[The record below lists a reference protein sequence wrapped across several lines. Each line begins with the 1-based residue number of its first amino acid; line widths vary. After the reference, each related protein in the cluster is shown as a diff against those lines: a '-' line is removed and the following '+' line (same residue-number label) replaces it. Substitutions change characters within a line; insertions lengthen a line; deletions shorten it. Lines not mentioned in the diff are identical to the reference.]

1 MRIEP
6 VQKLLSELHWR
17 LNWHKVFKLCLSF
30 FPMPENVLEHVYFLH
45 LPDRRNFPVFKI
57 HVVHQFCFWHVSSLQ
72 SLLEFTFLLLCGSVC
87 RRFTFILL
95 RLDFILLS
103 LGFFELKLRWRKRD
117 NWLLV
122 GLLIVVDDL
131 KIEPCQFRLLVELLL
146 SGSILFDGFVNCL
159 N

>member
-1 MRIEP
+1 
-6 VQKLLSELHWR
+6 
-17 LNWHKVFKLCLSF
+17 
-30 FPMPENVLEHVYFLH
+30 
-45 LPDRRNFPVFKI
+45 
-57 HVVHQFCFWHVSSLQ
+57 
-72 SLLEFTFLLLCGSVC
+72 
-87 RRFTFILL
+87 LL
-95 RLDFILLS
+95 RLNFILLS

-131 KIEPCQFRLLVELLL
+131 KIKPCQFRLLVELLL